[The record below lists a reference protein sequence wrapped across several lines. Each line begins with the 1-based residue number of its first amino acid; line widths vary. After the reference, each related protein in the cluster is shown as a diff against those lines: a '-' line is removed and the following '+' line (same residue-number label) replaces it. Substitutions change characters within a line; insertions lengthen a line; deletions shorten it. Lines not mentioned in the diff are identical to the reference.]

1 MSLPRALAHRDDAE
15 RREDKWDMR
24 NIYNARGDD
33 KRERR
38 ILVKVMR

>member
-1 MSLPRALAHRDDAE
+1 MPRALAHRDDAE
-15 RREDKWDMR
+15 RREDKWDMG
-24 NIYNARGDD
+24 NIYNAEGD